1 MQTGRCGRICFFLNL
16 IVAKISS
23 VCGHY
28 GWRLLWR
35 GTLHIMNVLVVIE
48 QICRALLLKY
58 IYILL
63 FRPTDGGAYFFLTLL
78 LLNLNAYRVCA
89 CSLSVAQ
96 QVLLKTRN
104 RAPKPDLWVPLRF
117 NIVFVYI
124 CLLTISFLTSYHLL
138 ST

>member
-1 MQTGRCGRICFFLNL
+1 MWEHLFFFYL
-16 IVAKISS
+16 IVAKIFS

-28 GWRLLWR
+28 EWRLLWR
-35 GTLHIMNVLVVIE
+35 GTLHIMNVLAVIE
-48 QICRALLLKY
+48 QICRALLIKY

-104 RAPKPDLWVPLRF
+104 RAPKPDLWVALLWK
-117 NIVFVYI
+117 IVFVCI
-124 CLLTISFLTSYHLL
+124 CLLTISFLISYHLL